1 MADVRR
7 QEKQLNPNPSPRLV
21 KSSAPTRSLLFL
33 ILLGLATA
41 GWLYGLHWK
50 RVASG
55 DLFSSDETLMI
66 RLQDQITALS
76 IENQTLQQRLRE
88 LGGDEATEARL
99 DPSGGTGPT
108 SAPRPPVPPSPDSP
122 SLPKPA
128 QKIETH

>member
-1 MADVRR
+1 M
-7 QEKQLNPNPSPRLV
+7 

-88 LGGDEATEARL
+88 LGGDEATVARL
-99 DPSGGTGPT
+99 DPTGGTGRT
-108 SAPRPPVPPSPDSP
+108 SAPQPPVPPSPDSP